1 MNYKYIIFILDEK
14 SFYTGTIV
22 NRALPS
28 LHGGSHV
35 ITFTV
40 PFIVIMLTTDT
51 ENLYLH
57 FPEI

>member
-1 MNYKYIIFILDEK
+1 MRKAFI
-14 SFYTGTIV
+14 GTIV

-28 LHGGSHV
+28 LHGWSLV